1 VQAFEARPPP
11 LTEDAGGVLRVVGTR
26 VRLDT
31 IVTAFDRG
39 ATAEEI
45 VDRYPTLD
53 IASVYEVIAYLLRN
67 RATVDDYM
75 ARQREK
81 AAKLQ
86 AEIEERFPPHGI
98 RARLLARRDR
108 GESR

>member
-1 VQAFEARPPP
+1 MQAFEARPPP
-11 LTEDAGGVLRVVGTR
+11 LTQDADGVLRVIGTR

-53 IASVYEVIAYLLRN
+53 ITSVYEVIAYVLRN
-67 RATVDDYM
+67 RATVDEYM
-75 ARQREK
+75 TKQREK
-81 AAKLQ
+81 ADKLQ
-86 AEIEERFPPHGI
+86 AEIEERFPPQGI

-108 GESR
+108 GSPR